1 MKNKLLIKK
10 MKLIIINDNDND
22 NDDNDDINYIN
33 SNIDEYI
40 SNHLYKNK

>member
-22 NDDNDDINYIN
+22 NDNDDINYIN